1 MRVNDKQRQT
11 TTNTRDGLQTVETI
25 TSMQIH
31 QPESLFENVF
41 VNPRGARV
49 NRIVRI
55 QVPMGMRS
63 LPLHDLESAL
73 PTSDLLYTLRIRS
86 DFRLE

>member
-1 MRVNDKQRQT
+1 VSMTKQRPT
-11 TTNTRDGLQTVETI
+11 TTNSRHGLQTVETI

-31 QPESLFENVF
+31 EPESLFENVF

-49 NRIVRI
+49 NWIVR
-55 QVPMGMRS
+55 VKVSNDTRS
-63 LPLHDLESAL
+63 PPLHDLESAL
-73 PTSDLLYTLRIRS
+73 PTSDLLDALRVLS